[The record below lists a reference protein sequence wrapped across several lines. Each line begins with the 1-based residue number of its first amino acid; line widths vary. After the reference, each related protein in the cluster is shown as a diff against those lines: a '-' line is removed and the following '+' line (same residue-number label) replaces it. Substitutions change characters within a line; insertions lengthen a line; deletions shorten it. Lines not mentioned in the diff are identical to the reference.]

1 MVNKTCISIVSE
13 ENKLHYVYMEI
24 IVFILRTLHKRII
37 LFFVPYFAHLVNTFT
52 IIILNKL
59 LLLFLFI

>member
-1 MVNKTCISIVSE
+1 
-13 ENKLHYVYMEI
+13 MEI

-37 LFFVPYFAHLVNTFT
+37 LLFVIYFAHLVNNFT

-59 LLLFLFI
+59 LLLFLLI